1 MAESYRVLT
10 TSAFE
15 RQVRKVIG
23 RNKKLV
29 AFLEDLLAILAQD
42 PQNTSGKYQIKKLSG
57 LSPGE
62 GQWRIRRG
70 DYRLRYDIFEKDV
83 VLHSFRDRKE
93 AYRA

>member
-1 MAESYRVLT
+1 MAEPYRVLT

-15 RQVRKVIG
+15 RQARKVIG

-29 AFLEDLLAILAQD
+29 AFLEDLLAILVKD
-42 PQNTSGKYQIKKLSG
+42 PQNTSRKYQIKKLTG
-57 LSPGE
+57 LNPGE

-83 VLHSFRDRKE
+83 VLHSFRDRKK